1 MHVITFSFECGGF
14 DNRLMRGGLSPL
26 VWNLSREYAARGHRV
41 SLVTPAH
48 GHLPAL
54 RERFDVQELDHRDE
68 HTVPLV
74 LDPKVWPDRPAEIS
88 LSLDTRAHLLRLD
101 GVDVYLLSDAFL
113 DLLPDRLYP
122 PPAFE
127 GRDLAYLKP
136 LVFQVGGL
144 RFVQRYLADGP
155 AVVHGFEPYY
165 HYLLPAVLAGDDRY
179 RTVSTVAAN
188 SPVTQKVYRPQ
199 VERLLELF
207 GVRGPDLDALDGP
220 SPAEDSPVATMARA
234 LAGTRMHVEYGPD
247 HVGVFP
253 LVVDGSDLVDF
264 VSPGQRDHYVTWQ
277 DTPFEALFRTLPVA
291 RRLRE
296 RPDRLLAGGCGIA
309 DSWLERDPE
318 AVDRAAVRRSL
329 GLTGSGPVFYH
340 AARYAVHHK
349 GQLELMRAV
358 EEVLAGDPDVGFV
371 IRCSTG
377 GGGTP
382 AAVANAAFQ
391 QLADRYP
398 GQLHLDWRLADEDT
412 LFAQA
417 ACADFCVFPS
427 KFELDG
433 FLIAQAEAMA
443 CGAVPIATAQRVTS
457 HFGHQRPLDAPDATG
472 FSVPGSFRD
481 DDPGLARA
489 LAERIRQAVTV
500 FRTAP
505 DTYARLSGNAR
516 RVGRSFTWARSAD
529 LRLAAYERLLRGERA
544 QPPVGELVER
554 GWLDALPPAAHAGH
568 RDLIAREARERGDAT
583 ALARALG
590 CGVDELAADDR
601 ERLFAS
607 AHLRGDFARC
617 AELARWAGRPDWQAR
632 LADRFRLT
640 GGPDG
645 TSHVRYGHPEADRV
659 ELVVEAPAAGV
670 GRGAAR
676 GAGVPTVFAA
686 GASTPGAS
694 AAAPATGA
702 SAAGSPAAGTPTVTS
717 STAPSTATTPTAGS
731 STAVASPGAV
741 STAVASPTGASTAV
755 AGTGTA
761 ETVASFVRHRGAAP
775 AGPADPPAPRPALE
789 SVTETLASDEP
800 APSPAGAVLRP
811 LTADGDG
818 VFTGTLDGP
827 PVGSH
832 AVAMVT
838 LRSGRVVWDAVP
850 TRAPEFRLVATD
862 LDGTL
867 LRSDLTVSARTR
879 RALERI
885 TASGAHHLVV
895 TGRPAVACRELLN
908 ALGYRGLAVCGQG
921 AQLYDAGAD
930 RLLSSVSLDLGLA
943 RRVVELVEA
952 ELGRVELGVVTSP
965 PESRFKVTPGFGER
979 VRHGWDVTAEPGEL
993 WTAPID
999 KLILHHPHVD
1009 EDRLTAVT
1017 RRLTGG
1023 EVTVVH
1029 SVKGMVEVLPAGIDK
1044 GTGVARAAELLGF
1057 TGADTVAFGDMPN
1070 DIPLLAWA
1078 AHGVAVANAHH
1089 DLRAMADEVAPGNDE
1104 DGVAAVLERLFAPEG
1119 DRP

>member
-1 MHVITFSFECGGF
+1 MHIITFSFECGGF

-26 VWNLSREYAARGHRV
+26 VWNLSRAYAARGHRV

-48 GHLPAL
+48 GHLQAL
-54 RERFDVQELDHRDE
+54 RERFDVRELDYRDE

-74 LDPKVWPDRPAEIS
+74 LDSKVWPDQPAETA

-122 PPAFE
+122 PPAME

-136 LVFQVGGL
+136 LVFQASGL
-144 RFVQRYLADGP
+144 RFLQRQLADGP

-165 HYLLPAVLAGDDRY
+165 HYLLPAVLAEDDRY
-179 RTVSTVAAN
+179 RTVSTIAAN
-188 SPVTQKVYRPQ
+188 APVTQKVYRPQ

-207 GVRGPDLDALDGP
+207 GVRGPDLDTLDGP
-220 SPAEDSPVATMARA
+220 APAENSPMATVARA

-253 LVVDGSDLVDF
+253 LVVAGADLVDF
-264 VSPGQRDHYVTWQ
+264 VSPGQRSHYATWQ
-277 DTPFEALFRTLPVA
+277 DTPFEALFQSLPVS

-309 DSWLERDPE
+309 DSWLARDPE

-329 GLTGSGPVFYH
+329 GLTASGPIFYH

-358 EEVLAGDPDVGFV
+358 EEVLADDQEVGFV
-371 IRCSTG
+371 IRCATG
-377 GGGTP
+377 GGGDAP
-382 AAVANAAFQ
+382 VAVANAAFQ
-391 QLADRYP
+391 RLADRYP
-398 GQLHLDWRLADEDT
+398 GRLHLDWRLADEDT

-417 ACADFCVFPS
+417 VSADFCVFPS

-457 HFGHQRPLDAPDATG
+457 HFGHQRSLDDPAATG

-481 DDPGLARA
+481 DDPVLARA

-500 FRTAP
+500 FRTEP

-516 RVGRSFTWARSAD
+516 RLGRSFTWARSAD
-529 LRLAAYERLLRGERA
+529 RRLAAYERLARGERA
-544 QPPVGELVER
+544 QPTVGELVEW

-568 RDLIAREARERGDAT
+568 RDLIVRAATERGDAL

-590 CGVDELAADDR
+590 CGTDELGPDAW

-607 AHLRGDFARC
+607 AHDRGDFARC
-617 AELARWAGRPDWQAR
+617 AELARQAGRPDLRAR
-632 LADRFRLT
+632 LANRFRVA
-640 GGPDG
+640 GDPDG
-645 TSHVRYGHPEADRV
+645 TWHVRYAHPRAERV
-659 ELVVEAPAAGV
+659 ELVVEAPPAAP
-670 GRGAAR
+670 
-676 GAGVPTVFAA
+676 GAGPVATAVAAVP
-686 GASTPGAS
+686 
-694 AAAPATGA
+694 AAPLAGHRE
-702 SAAGSPAAGTPTVTS
+702 AAPEGSPAP
-717 STAPSTATTPTAGS
+717 
-731 STAVASPGAV
+731 
-741 STAVASPTGASTAV
+741 
-755 AGTGTA
+755 
-761 ETVASFVRHRGAAP
+761 
-775 AGPADPPAPRPALE
+775 LE
-789 SVTETLASDEP
+789 SVAETLASDER
-800 APSPAGAVLRP
+800 APEPGGAVLRP
-811 LTADGDG
+811 LAADGRG
-818 VFTGTLDGP
+818 GFTGTLDGP
-827 PVGSH
+827 PVGNH

-838 LRSGRVVWDAVP
+838 LRSGRVVWDTVP
-850 TRAPEFRLVATD
+850 THAPAFRLVATD

-867 LRSDLTVSARTR
+867 LRSDLTVSPRTR
-879 RALERI
+879 RALERV
-885 TASGAHHLVV
+885 AAAGAHHLVV
-895 TGRPAVACRELLN
+895 TGRPAAACKHLLN

-930 RLLSSVSLDLGLA
+930 RLLSSQSLDRDLA
-943 RRVVELVEA
+943 RDVVEKVEA
-952 ELGRVELGVVTSP
+952 ELGRVELGIVTSP
-965 PESRFKVTPGFGER
+965 PESRFKVTPAFGER
-979 VRHGWDVTAEPGEL
+979 VRHGWDVTADRDLL
-993 WTAPID
+993 WTVPID
-999 KLILHHPHVD
+999 KLILHHPDVD
-1009 EDRLTAVT
+1009 EDRLAAVT

-1029 SVKGMVEVLPAGIDK
+1029 SVKGMVEVLPAGTDK
-1044 GTGVARAAELLGF
+1044 GTGVARAAELLGL

-1070 DIPLLAWA
+1070 DVPLLSWA

-1089 DLRAMADEVAPGNDE
+1089 ELRAVADEIAPGNNE
-1104 DGVAAVLERLFAPEG
+1104 DGVAAVLERLFTPVEV
-1119 DRP
+1119 RP

>member
-1 MHVITFSFECGGF
+1 MHIVTFSFECGGF

-48 GHLPAL
+48 GHLQAL
-54 RERFDVQELDHRDE
+54 RERFDVRELDYRDE

-74 LDPKVWPDRPAEIS
+74 LDPKVWPGRPAETG
-88 LSLDTRAHLLRLD
+88 LALDTRAHLLRLD

-122 PPAFE
+122 PPALE

-144 RFVQRYLADGP
+144 RFVQRHLADGP

-165 HYLLPAVLAGDDRY
+165 HYLLPTVLADDDRY

-188 SPVTQKVYRPQ
+188 APVTQKVYRPQ

-220 SPAEDSPVATMARA
+220 PPAEDSPLATMARA

-253 LVVDGSDLVDF
+253 LIADRADLIDF

-277 DTPFEALFRTLPVA
+277 DTPFEALFRSLPVA

-309 DSWLERDPE
+309 DSWLARDPE

-329 GLTGSGPVFYH
+329 GLTGTGPVFYH

-358 EEVLAGDPDVGFV
+358 EEVLAEDPEVGFV

-377 GGGTP
+377 GGGDAP

-391 QLADRYP
+391 RLADRFP
-398 GQLHLDWRLADEDT
+398 GQLRLEWRLADEDT
-412 LFAQA
+412 LFEQA
-417 ACADFCVFPS
+417 ASADFCVYPS

-457 HFGHQRPLDAPDATG
+457 HFGHGRPLDDPDATG

-489 LAERIRQAVTV
+489 LAGRIREAVTL

-505 DTYARLSGNAR
+505 GTYARLSGNAR
-516 RVGRSFTWARSAD
+516 RLGRSFTWARSAD
-529 LRLAAYERLLRGERA
+529 LRLAAYARLLRGERA
-544 QPPVGELVER
+544 QPPAGELVER
-554 GWLDALPPAAHAGH
+554 GWLEALPPAAHTEH
-568 RDLIAREARERGDAT
+568 RELIARAATERGDAT
-583 ALARALG
+583 ALARVLG
-590 CGVDELAADDR
+590 CGVDELGTDDW
-601 ERLFAS
+601 ERLFTS
-607 AHLRGDFARC
+607 AHHRGDFTRC
-617 AELARWAGRPDWQAR
+617 AELARRAGRPDLWAR
-632 LADRFRLT
+632 QADRFRLT
-640 GGPDG
+640 AAPDG
-645 TSHVRYGHPEADRV
+645 TWRVRYAHAEAERV
-659 ELVVEAPAAGV
+659 ELVVEASATTGTAPGRALTAATPTAPAAQAPS
-670 GRGAAR
+670 RA
-676 GAGVPTVFAA
+676 T
-686 GASTPGAS
+686 AST
-694 AAAPATGA
+694 APVVTAVADTT
-702 SAAGSPAAGTPTVTS
+702 AAGTARSDVAALDTDSADV
-717 STAPSTATTPTAGS
+717 PSADA
-731 STAVASPGAV
+731 AVADT
-741 STAVASPTGASTAV
+741 TAADGEARE
-755 AGTGTA
+755 AG
-761 ETVASFVRHRGAAP
+761 
-775 AGPADPPAPRPALE
+775 APRPPLE
-789 SVTETLASDEP
+789 SVTEVLASDEP
-800 APSPAGAVLRP
+800 APAPGGAVLRP
-811 LTADGDG
+811 LAAGGDG

-827 PVGSH
+827 PVGGH
-832 AVAMVT
+832 AVALVT
-838 LRSGRVVWDAVP
+838 LRSGRVVWDTVP
-850 TRAPEFRLVATD
+850 TRAPAFRLVATD

-879 RALERI
+879 RALERVA
-885 TASGAHHLVV
+885 ASGAHHLVV
-895 TGRPAVACRELLN
+895 TGRPAVACRQLLN
-908 ALGYRGLAVCGQG
+908 ALGYGGLAVCGQG

-930 RLLSSVSLDLGLA
+930 RLLSSVSLDRDLA
-943 RRVVELVEA
+943 RGVVAKVEA

-979 VRHGWDVTAEPGEL
+979 VRHGWDVTTDPGRL
-993 WTAPID
+993 WAAPID

-1009 EDRLTAVT
+1009 EDRLAAVAQ
-1017 RRLTGG
+1017 RLTDG

-1029 SVKGMVEVLPAGIDK
+1029 SVKGMVEVLPAGTDK
-1044 GTGVARAAELLGF
+1044 GAGVARAAELLGF

-1104 DGVAAVLERLFAPEG
+1104 DGVAAVLERLFSPEG
-1119 DRP
+1119 GRP

>member
-1 MHVITFSFECGGF
+1 MHIITFSFECGGF

-26 VWNLSREYAARGHRV
+26 VWNLSRAYAARGHRV

-54 RERFDVQELDHRDE
+54 RERFDVRELDYRDE

-74 LDPKVWPDRPAEIS
+74 LDPKVWPDQPAGTG

-127 GRDLAYLKP
+127 GRDLAHAKP

-144 RFVQRYLADGP
+144 RFLQRHLGDGP
-155 AVVHGFEPYY
+155 AIVHGFEPYY
-165 HYLLPAVLAGDDRY
+165 HYLLPAVLAEDDRF

-188 SPVTQKVYRPQ
+188 APVTQKVYRPQ

-220 SPAEDSPVATMARA
+220 APAEDSPMATVARA

-253 LVVDGSDLVDF
+253 LVVAGADLVDF
-264 VSPGQRDHYVTWQ
+264 VSSGQRDHYVTWQ
-277 DTPFEALFRTLPVA
+277 DTPFEALFRSLPVS

-296 RPDRLLAGGCGIA
+296 RPDRLLAGGCGIS
-309 DSWLERDPE
+309 DSWLARDPG

-329 GLTGSGPVFYH
+329 GLTVPGPVFYH

-358 EEVLAGDPDVGFV
+358 REVLADDPEVGFV
-371 IRCSTG
+371 IRCATG
-377 GGGTP
+377 GGGDAP
-382 AAVANAAFQ
+382 AVAANAAFQ
-391 QLADRYP
+391 RLADRYP
-398 GQLHLDWRLADEDT
+398 GRLYLDWRLADEDT

-457 HFGHQRPLDAPDATG
+457 HFGHQRPLGDPAATG

-481 DDPGLARA
+481 DDAGLARA
-489 LAERIRQAVTV
+489 LAERIREAATV
-500 FRTAP
+500 FRTEP
-505 DTYARLSGNAR
+505 DTYARLSRNAR
-516 RVGRSFTWARSAD
+516 RLARSFTWARSAD
-529 LRLAAYERLLRGERA
+529 LRLTAYDRLWRGERA
-544 QPPVGELVER
+544 QPTAGELVEW
-554 GWLDALPPAAHAGH
+554 GWLEALPPAALAGH
-568 RDLIAREARERGDAT
+568 RDLIVRAATERGDDL

-590 CGVDELAADDR
+590 CGTDELEPDTW

-607 AHLRGDFARC
+607 AHDRGDFVRC
-617 AELARWAGRPDWQAR
+617 AELARRAGRPDLQAR
-632 LADRFRLT
+632 LANRFRVF

-645 TSHVRYGHPEADRV
+645 TWRVRYTHPRADRV
-659 ELVVEAPAAGV
+659 ELVAEA
-670 GRGAAR
+670 
-676 GAGVPTVFAA
+676 
-686 GASTPGAS
+686 
-694 AAAPATGA
+694 
-702 SAAGSPAAGTPTVTS
+702 SPAAPGAGPDAAAAAAAEGTP
-717 STAPSTATTPTAGS
+717 
-731 STAVASPGAV
+731 
-741 STAVASPTGASTAV
+741 
-755 AGTGTA
+755 
-761 ETVASFVRHRGAAP
+761 
-775 AGPADPPAPRPALE
+775 GPLE
-789 SVTETLASDEP
+789 SATETLASDEP
-800 APSPAGAVLRP
+800 APAPGGAVLRP
-811 LTADGDG
+811 LAADGRG
-818 VFTGTLDGP
+818 GFSGTLDGP
-827 PVGSH
+827 PVASH

-850 TRAPEFRLVATD
+850 TRAPAFRLVATD

-879 RALERI
+879 RALERV
-885 TASGAHHLVV
+885 AAAGAHHLVV
-895 TGRPAVACRELLN
+895 TGRPAVACRHLLGT
-908 ALGYRGLAVCGQG
+908 LGYRGLAVCGQG

-930 RLLSSVSLDLGLA
+930 RLLSSQSLDRDLA
-943 RRVVELVEA
+943 RDVVAKVEA
-952 ELGRVELGVVTSP
+952 ELGPVELGIVTSP
-965 PESRFKVTPGFGER
+965 PESRFKVTPAFGER
-979 VRHGWDVTAEPGEL
+979 VRHGWDVTADREL
-993 WTAPID
+993 LWSAPID
-999 KLILHHPHVD
+999 KLILHHPDVD
-1009 EDRLTAVT
+1009 EDRLAAVT

-1029 SVKGMVEVLPAGIDK
+1029 SVKGMVEVLPAGTDK
-1044 GTGVARAAELLGF
+1044 GTGVARAARLLGL

-1070 DIPLLAWA
+1070 DIPLLSWA

-1089 DLRAMADEVAPGNDE
+1089 DLRAMADEIAPGNDE
-1104 DGVAAVLERLFAPEG
+1104 DGVASVLERLFAPVEV
-1119 DRP
+1119 RP

>member
-1 MHVITFSFECGGF
+1 MHIIAFSFECGGF

-48 GHLPAL
+48 GHIPAL
-54 RERFDVQELDHRDE
+54 RERFDVRELDHRDE

-74 LDPKVWPDRPAEIS
+74 LDPKVWPGRPAEIS
-88 LSLDTRAHLLRLD
+88 LRLDTRAHLLRLD

-122 PPAFE
+122 PPASE

-220 SPAEDSPVATMARA
+220 PPAEDSPVATMARA

-253 LVVDGSDLVDF
+253 LVVDGADLIDF
-264 VSPGQRDHYVTWQ
+264 VSSGQRDHYVTWQ

-309 DSWLERDPE
+309 DSWLERAPE

-382 AAVANAAFQ
+382 ATVANAAFQ

-417 ACADFCVFPS
+417 VCADFCVFPS

-457 HFGHQRPLDAPDATG
+457 HFGHQRPLDDPDATG

-516 RVGRSFTWARSAD
+516 RLGRSFTWTRSAD

-544 QPPVGELVER
+544 QPPVGELVAR
-554 GWLDALPPAAHAGH
+554 GWLDALPPAAQAGH
-568 RDLIAREARERGDAT
+568 RDLVAREARERGDAT

-590 CGVDELAADDR
+590 CAVDELAPEDR
-601 ERLFAS
+601 ERLLAS

-659 ELVVEAPAAGV
+659 ELVVEAPSAGA
-670 GRGAAR
+670 GRGAAE
-676 GAGVPTVFAA
+676 GAGVPAVCATAA
-686 GASTPGAS
+686 CAPGAS
-694 AAAPATGA
+694 AVASPMAAP
-702 SAAGSPAAGTPTVTS
+702 S
-717 STAPSTATTPTAGS
+717 TAGS
-731 STAVASPGAV
+731 STAVASPGA
-741 STAVASPTGASTAV
+741 ASTAV
-755 AGTGTA
+755 AGAGA
-761 ETVASFVRHRGAAP
+761 AGAAGAAGTVASATGNRGAAP
-775 AGPADPPAPRPALE
+775 ADPADPRAPLPALE
-789 SVTETLASDEP
+789 SVPETLASDEP

-838 LRSGRVVWDAVP
+838 LRSGRVVWDTVP

-879 RALERI
+879 RALERAI
-885 TASGAHHLVV
+885 ASGAHHLVV
-895 TGRPAVACRELLN
+895 TGRPAVACREFLN

-930 RLLSSVSLDLGLA
+930 RLLSSVSLDVDLA
-943 RRVVELVEA
+943 RHVVERVEA

-965 PESRFKVTPGFGER
+965 PESRFKVTAGFGER
-979 VRHGWDVTAEPGEL
+979 VRHGWDVTTEPGGL

-1044 GTGVARAAELLGF
+1044 GTGAARAAELLGL

-1078 AHGVAVANAHH
+1078 ARGVAVANAHH